1 MNDTPPLKRGWTT
14 GCCATAA
21 ARAAYGALLTGEF
34 VDPVMVR
41 LPRGQT
47 PSFALAVHELYEQD
61 GAPVAMA
68 GVIKDAGDDPDA
80 THGVLVRASIR
91 ALPGGSGLVF
101 RAGPGVGTVTRPG
114 LPIPVGE
121 PAINPVPRRMILE
134 ALQEVAR
141 ETDGHH
147 QLDLEVTIGIDDGER
162 IATETLNPRLGIL
175 GGLSVLGTTGVV
187 IPFSCS
193 AWIHSIHR
201 GIDVARARGLTH
213 IAGSTGSTSESAV
226 QQLYALDESALI
238 EMGDFVGGMLKY
250 LRAHPV
256 PRVTVAG
263 GIAKMAKLGQGM
275 LDVHSRRGGIDL
287 AVLAELARLRGADDT
302 LCDAIAHANSGLDAF
317 EQATAHDIA
326 LGDAIAEA
334 ALATAARVIR
344 QSGMAL
350 EVCVFDRRGECV
362 GRSGWQT
369 C

>member
-1 MNDTPPLKRGWTT
+1 MNDTPPLRRGWTT
-14 GCCATAA
+14 GCCAAAA

-34 VDPVMVR
+34 TDPVTVR

-47 PSFALAVHELYEQD
+47 PSFALAVHALYEQA
-61 GAPVAMA
+61 GEPMAMA

-80 THGVLVRASIR
+80 THGVLVRASVR
-91 ALPGGSGLVF
+91 ALAGGSGLVF

-114 LPIPVGE
+114 LPVPVGE

-134 ALQEVAR
+134 ALQEVASR
-141 ETDGHH
+141 TDGHH
-147 QLDLEVTIGIDDGER
+147 QLDLEVTLAIDDGER
-162 IATETLNPRLGIL
+162 IAAETLNPRLGIL

-201 GIDVARARGLTH
+201 GIDVARARGLSH
-213 IAGSTGSTSESAV
+213 VAGSTGSTSEAAV
-226 QQLYALDESALI
+226 QQLYALEESALI

-256 PRVTVAG
+256 PRVTIAG

-275 LDVHSRRGGIDL
+275 LDVHSRRGGVDL
-287 AVLAELARLRGADDT
+287 AALAELARTRGGSDA
-302 LCDAIAHANSGLDAF
+302 LVAAIAEANSGLDAF
-317 EQATAHDIA
+317 EQAAAGGIA

-334 ALATAARVIR
+334 ALASAARVVR

-350 EVCVFDRRGECV
+350 EVCVFDRQGHCV